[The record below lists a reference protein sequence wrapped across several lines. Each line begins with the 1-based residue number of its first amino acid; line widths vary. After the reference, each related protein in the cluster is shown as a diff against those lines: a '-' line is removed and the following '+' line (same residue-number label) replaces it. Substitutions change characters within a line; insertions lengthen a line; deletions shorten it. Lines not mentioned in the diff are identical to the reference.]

1 MDTALNEF
9 MRPLFSHEPEEMKRR
24 LRSGY
29 SHNCVKIL
37 VGESGQVVSILEY
50 LYEEKYNDILAM
62 LKDLMR
68 KQSLPMYQRNPDRLE
83 VYLQS
88 AAKRIIER
96 ALEK

>member
-24 LRSGY
+24 LRSGF
-29 SHNCVKIL
+29 SNDCTKIL
-37 VGESGQVVSILEY
+37 VGQTGTVVTILEY
-50 LYEEKYNDILAM
+50 LYEEKYNDIMGM

-68 KQSLPMYQRNPDRLE
+68 KQSLPMYQRNPERLE
-83 VYLQS
+83 VYLQG